1 MEFSPVEEALASIRR
16 GKMVVVVDDQNREH
30 EGDLIAAAEFA
41 TPEIINFMVTH
52 GKGLVCVPL
61 DATITNRLHLIPMT
75 ERNRDPMGTA
85 FTLSV
90 DHMTTTTGISA
101 AERALSIKQLADPR
115 ATAADFRAPGH
126 VFPLIAADGGVL
138 TRPGHTEAA
147 VDLARFAG
155 LQPAAVICEILK
167 DDGSMARTG
176 DLQVFAKN
184 HELPI
189 ITVAQLIAWRK
200 EGREY
205 VVRDSEVT
213 LPTEYG
219 TFTAYTYYQF
229 PSGQHHMAL
238 VMGDHEQVAETP
250 SVLVRM
256 HSECLTGDVFHS
268 LRCDCGKQ
276 LEKSMKMIA
285 EEGVG
290 ILMYLRQ
297 EGRGIGLPN
306 KMRAYHLQEQGHDT
320 VDANLALGFAAD
332 EREYSVGADM
342 LKDLGV
348 KKIRLLTNNPQ
359 KKAELEEWG
368 ITVTERV
375 PVVIPPNASNRHYLD
390 TKAQR
395 MGHVFS

>member
-1 MEFSPVEEALASIRR
+1 MEFSTIESALAAIRR
-16 GKMVVVVDDQNREH
+16 GEIVVVVDDQNREH

-41 TPEIINFMVTH
+41 TPDIINFMVTH
-52 GKGLVCVPL
+52 GKGLVCAPL
-61 DATITNRLHLIPMT
+61 DTTITNRLNLIPMAA
-75 ERNRDPMGTA
+75 RNRDPMGTA

-90 DHMTTTTGISA
+90 DHATATTGISA
-101 AERALSIKQLADPR
+101 AERALSIKQLADPKS
-115 ATAADFRAPGH
+115 TVADFRVPGH

-167 DDGSMARTG
+167 DDGSMARTE
-176 DLQVFAKN
+176 DLKLFAKM
-184 HELPI
+184 HGLPI
-189 ITVAQLIAWRK
+189 ITVAQLIAWRSIGK
-200 EGREY
+200 EY
-205 VVRDSEVT
+205 VVRDSVVA

-229 PSGQHHMAL
+229 PSGQHHIAL
-238 VMGDHEQVAETP
+238 VMEDQKLLANTS

-276 LEKSMKMIA
+276 LDTSLKMIA

-290 ILMYLRQ
+290 VLMYLRQ

-332 EREYSVGADM
+332 EREYSVGADI
-342 LKDLGV
+342 LRDLGV
-348 KKIRLLTNNPQ
+348 NTIRLLTNNPH
-359 KKAELEEWG
+359 KMAELESWG
-368 ITVTERV
+368 IHVAERI
-375 PVVIPPNASNRHYLD
+375 PVIIPPNALNKNYLD

>member
-1 MEFSPVEEALASIRR
+1 
-16 GKMVVVVDDQNREH
+16 
-30 EGDLIAAAEFA
+30 
-41 TPEIINFMVTH
+41 
-52 GKGLVCVPL
+52 
-61 DATITNRLHLIPMT
+61 
-75 ERNRDPMGTA
+75 
-85 FTLSV
+85 
-90 DHMTTTTGISA
+90 
-101 AERALSIKQLADPR
+101 
-115 ATAADFRAPGH
+115 
-126 VFPLIAADGGVL
+126 
-138 TRPGHTEAA
+138 
-147 VDLARFAG
+147 
-155 LQPAAVICEILK
+155 
-167 DDGSMARTG
+167 MARTG

-390 TKAQR
+390 TKVQR